1 MCGALLYSGP
11 QCGMQVEYM
20 CIYSTHQG
28 LESQQRYL
36 KYLSYPFTLALLLGF
51 CMRFSLLAAQNSQ
64 NQKRLTIKHSLY
76 DNTYQVAIHTS

>member
-28 LESQQRYL
+28 LASQQRYL
-36 KYLSYPFTLALLLGF
+36 KYLSYPFKLELLLVF
-51 CMRFSLLAAQNSQ
+51 CMRFSLLAAQSSQ
-64 NQKRLTIKHSLY
+64 NQQKLKTHNKTLDI
-76 DNTYQVAIHTS
+76 